1 MIFGMTSFTFVHVVL
16 SLVAILS
23 GFVVMLGLLAGKR
36 LDGWTV
42 LFLATTVATSVTG
55 FGFAFDHLLPSHV
68 VGIVSL
74 VALAVAIVA
83 RYLFDLAGAWRW
95 IYVPG
100 AAASLYPN
108 VFVLIVQSFLK
119 IPSLK
124 MMAPTQS
131 EPPFVV
137 AQLVALA
144 LLVLLG
150 IVAAVQ
156 FRPSRPT
163 GAI

>member
-1 MIFGMTSFTFVHVVL
+1 MIVGMTNFTFVHVVL

-55 FGFAFDHLLPSHV
+55 FGFAFDHLLPSHI

-74 VALAVAIVA
+74 AALAVAIVA

-95 IYVPG
+95 LYVAG
-100 AAASLYPN
+100 AALSLYLN

-131 EPPFVV
+131 ETPFAI

-144 LLVLLG
+144 LLILLG
-150 IVAAVQ
+150 VVASVQ
-156 FRPSRPT
+156 FRPSRPA

>member
-16 SLVAILS
+16 SLVAIIS

-42 LFLATTVATSVTG
+42 LFLVTTVATSVTG

-95 IYVPG
+95 IYVAG
-100 AAASLYPN
+100 AAVSLYLN